1 MQNSF
6 EQKVAIVTGAAGSIG
21 LTTVRRLL
29 SAGARVALVDTN
41 AAALTEVTAHLGD
54 SFRDRVLGIAAD
66 VADEKQAET
75 YVAQTIEAFGRI
87 DLLFSNAGNDGPI
100 LPVQDYPIDM
110 FDLIHRVHVRGTFLA
125 LRNTIPHLPVN
136 GRIVVTASV
145 VGLQGVPGN
154 SAYVSAKHAL
164 VGLVRGTAKE
174 VARRGITVNAVCPG
188 PVENEF
194 MHAAERSM
202 SEMIGR
208 DAKQMFNQEK
218 IPLGRH
224 VTPEE
229 VAAAVMHLLGPDAGG
244 TTGSCLMVDGGM
256 GA

>member
-1 MQNSF
+1 MKHDF
-6 EQKVAIVTGAAGSIG
+6 GGKVAVVTGAAGSIG
-21 LTTVRRLL
+21 MAVVTRLL
-29 SAGARVALVDTN
+29 DAGARVAMVDLN
-41 AAALTEVTAHLGD
+41 RDALTDAQAQLGPGVA
-54 SFRDRVLGIAAD
+54 DRVLSIAAD
-66 VADEKQAET
+66 VADEAQAASYIARTVET
-75 YVAQTIEAFGRI
+75 FGRI
-87 DLLFSNAGNDGPI
+87 DMLFSNAGNDGPI
-100 LPVQDYPIDM
+100 LPVQDYPVDM
-110 FDLIHRVHVRGTFLA
+110 FDSIQRVHVRGTFLA
-125 LRNTIPHLPVN
+125 LRNTMPHLPDD

-145 VGLQGVPGN
+145 VGVQGVPGN
-154 SAYVSAKHAL
+154 CAYVAAKHAL
-164 VGLVRGTAKE
+164 IGLVRGTAKE

-188 PVENEF
+188 PVENAF

-202 SEMIGR
+202 SEMLGR

-244 TTGSCLMVDGGM
+244 TTGSCVMVDGGM